1 MKFYTNVEISGNY
14 ILYRGIDNGRKVKF
28 REKYSPKLFTIAKE
42 RTNFRT
48 LDGRWL
54 EEIPFNEINECRDF
68 VDEYASVS
76 NFELYG
82 ITDFVFQYIGDR
94 FPDEVDYDQS
104 KIDIAYLDIETTC
117 ENGFPSSTNP
127 IESVS
132 VITVYFNGEFH
143 VFVYDDFKTDRDNV
157 IVHQCEDEQRM
168 LDEFLKFWDEASPSV
183 VTGWNIKFFDIPYLH
198 NRIRKIMGEDEALR
212 LSPWRKVRERIVH
225 RMNKKEITYRLV
237 GLSCVDYLELYRT
250 FTYVNR
256 ESYSLD
262 HISFVELGERKHSYA
277 EYESMS
283 DFYKKNFQ
291 KFVEYN
297 IQDVRLVQ
305 KLEEKMRLMELC
317 FALSYSAKV
326 NHEDVFSQVRTWD
339 AIIYHHLISRG
350 IVVPNKK
357 ERTNDDDEQYAGA
370 YVKDPIVGQH
380 DWVVSFDLSSL
391 YPSLIIHYNISPEK
405 MIPGQS
411 MTVDQIL
418 SGDEHSRMLI
428 GRAKDK
434 DLSIAATG
442 VCFRRDSQGFLGEL
456 MAKMYEERKFYKKK
470 MIEAKGL
477 LEKTKDPK
485 YENEVSKYHNFQLV
499 RKVCLNSCY
508 GSIGN
513 KWFRFYS
520 RELAESITLSGQLS
534 IRWIMN
540 KLNEFLNKQ
549 LRTKDHDYVVASDT
563 DSVYLR
569 LGNLVRSVMPN
580 EKDKNKIIDFL
591 NKSCEKVIQ
600 PFINQKFEEL
610 TILMNAYENRM
621 IMEREVIADRGI
633 WTAKK
638 RYMLNVWDS
647 EGVRYSEPKMKIMG
661 IETTRSST
669 PMVVR
674 EKLKKAISIVLR
686 EDNDTLVNFIEDFKK
701 EFFSLPPESVA
712 FPRSCNGIGEYFDE
726 RTIYKKGTPIAVKGS
741 LIYNEMLT
749 QKRVQKKYR
758 SIMEGDKIKFLYLKE
773 PNPIREKVISFP
785 SSLPMEFKLH
795 GYVDYDLQFEKSFLD
810 PLKSILE
817 KIGWKVDREETL
829 ESLFV

>member
-1 MKFYTNVEISGNY
+1 M
-14 ILYRGIDNGRKVKF
+14 
-28 REKYSPKLFTIAKE
+28 
-42 RTNFRT
+42 
-48 LDGRWL
+48 
-54 EEIPFNEINECRDF
+54 
-68 VDEYASVS
+68 
-76 NFELYG
+76 
-82 ITDFVFQYIGDR
+82 IG
-94 FPDEVDYDQS
+94 
-104 KIDIAYLDIETTC
+104 
-117 ENGFPSSTNP
+117 
-127 IESVS
+127 
-132 VITVYFNGEFH
+132 
-143 VFVYDDFKTDRDNV
+143 
-157 IVHQCEDEQRM
+157 
-168 LDEFLKFWDEASPSV
+168 LKME
-183 VTGWNIKFFDIPYLH
+183 
-198 NRIRKIMGEDEALR
+198 
-212 LSPWRKVRERIVH
+212 
-225 RMNKKEITYRLV
+225 KKE
-237 GLSCVDYLELYRT
+237 
-250 FTYVNR
+250 
-256 ESYSLD
+256 
-262 HISFVELGERKHSYA
+262 
-277 EYESMS
+277 
-283 DFYKKNFQ
+283 
-291 KFVEYN
+291 
-297 IQDVRLVQ
+297 
-305 KLEEKMRLMELC
+305 
-317 FALSYSAKV
+317 
-326 NHEDVFSQVRTWD
+326 
-339 AIIYHHLISRG
+339 AIEHLISVMDENGTIFRG
-350 IVVPNKK
+350 GVDSILNK
-357 ERTNDDDEQYAGA
+357 EIE
-370 YVKDPIVGQH
+370 
-380 DWVVSFDLSSL
+380 
-391 YPSLIIHYNISPEK
+391 EK
-405 MIPGQS
+405 TIEACRVLNFGICANGYCYDNNS
-411 MTVDQIL
+411 
-418 SGDEHSRMLI
+418 
-428 GRAKDK
+428 K
-434 DLSIAATG
+434 
-442 VCFRRDSQGFLGEL
+442 GFLGEL

>member
-1 MKFYTNVEISGNY
+1 MNFYTNVEISGNY
-14 ILYRGIDNGRKVKF
+14 ILYRGIENGNKVK
-28 REKYSPKLFTIAKE
+28 RKEKFAPRLFTPSKN
-42 RTNFRT
+42 RTPFRT
-48 LDGRWL
+48 LDGRFL
-54 EEIPFNEINECRDF
+54 EEIPFNEITECRDF

-76 NFELYG
+76 NFEVYG
-82 ITDFVFQYIGDR
+82 ITDFVFQYIGER
-94 FPDEVDYDQS
+94 FPNEVDYDQ
-104 KIDIAYLDIETTC
+104 KFVDIAYLDIETTC
-117 ENGFPSSTNP
+117 ENGFPNTHNP
-127 IESVS
+127 TETVNA
-132 VITVYFNGEFH
+132 ITVYFRGDFH
-143 VFVYDDFKTDRDNV
+143 VFVHEDFKTKESNV
-157 IVHQCEDEQRM
+157 IPYVCESEQDM
-168 LDEFLKFWDEASPSV
+168 FEKFLKFWNEASPSV
-183 VTGWNIKFFDIPYLH
+183 LTGWNIKFFDIPYLY
-198 NRIRKIMGEDEALR
+198 NRISRVMGEDDARR
-212 LSPWRKVRERIVH
+212 LSPWGKVRERIVH

-237 GLSCVDYLELYRT
+237 GISCIDYLELYRT
-250 FTYVNR
+250 FTYVNQ

-262 HISFVELGERKHSYA
+262 HISFVELGEKKHSYA

-283 DFYKKNFQ
+283 EFYKKNFQ
-291 KFVEYN
+291 KFIEYN

-326 NHEDVFSQVRTWD
+326 NHEDIFSQVRTWD
-339 AIIYHHLISRG
+339 AIIYHHLMSRG

-357 ERTNDDDEQYAGA
+357 NRTNDDDEQYAGA
-370 YVKDPIVGQH
+370 YVKDPIVGEH

-405 MIPGQS
+405 MIHGRS
-411 MTVDQIL
+411 LVVDKIL
-418 SGDEHSRMLI
+418 ERDEETMSLI
-428 GRAKDK
+428 EDAKSAG
-434 DLSIAATG
+434 LSIAATG
-442 VCFRRDSQGFLGEL
+442 VRFRKDSQGFLGEL

-470 MIEAKGL
+470 MIEAKTM

-540 KLNEFLNKQ
+540 CLNEFLNKQ
-549 LRTKDHDYVVASDT
+549 MKTQGYDYVVASDT

-569 LGNLVRSVMPN
+569 LGNLVRKVLPN
-580 EKDKNKIIDFL
+580 ETDKTKIIDFL

-610 TILMNAYENRM
+610 TQTMNAYENRM
-621 IMEREVIADRGI
+621 VMEREVIADRGI

-669 PMVVR
+669 PMIVR
-674 EKLKKAISIVLR
+674 EKLKKAIGIILR
-686 EDNDTLVNFIEDFKK
+686 EDNDKLVDFIE
-701 EFFSLPPESVA
+701 EFRREFRKLPISEVA
-712 FPRSCNGIGEYFDE
+712 FPRSCNGLDKYSGDKD
-726 RTIYKKGTPIAVKGS
+726 IYAKGTPIAVKGS
-741 LIYNEMLT
+741 LLYNNELMKKKLN
-749 QKRVQKKYR
+749 RKYR

-773 PNPIREKVISFP
+773 PNPLREKVISFP
-785 SSLPMEFKLH
+785 SSLPSEL
-795 GYVDYDLQFEKSFLD
+795 GLDSYVDYDLQFEKSFID
-810 PLKSILE
+810 PLNSIVE
-817 KIGWKVDREETL
+817 KIGWRMDREQTL

>member
-14 ILYRGIDNGRKVKF
+14 ILYRGIDHGRKVKF
-28 REKYSPKLFTIAKE
+28 REKFSPRMFTIAREK
-42 RTNFRT
+42 TNFRT

-68 VDEYASVS
+68 VDEYATVS

-82 ITDFVFQYIGDR
+82 IADFVFQYIGTR
-94 FPDEVDYDQS
+94 FPDEVDYDQT

-117 ENGFPSSTNP
+117 ENGFPNPTNP
-127 IESVS
+127 IESVNA
-132 VITVYFNGEFH
+132 ITTCLNGRFH
-143 VFVYDDFKTDRDNV
+143 VFIYEDFGTDRDDV
-157 IVHQCEDEQRM
+157 VVHRCEDEQGM
-168 LDEFLKFWDEASPSV
+168 LGEFLDFWDEASPSV

-198 NRIRKIMGEDEALR
+198 NRIRRVLGEDEALR

-225 RMNKKEITYRLV
+225 RMNKKETTYRLV
-237 GLSCVDYLELYRT
+237 GLSCIDYLELYRT

-262 HISFVELGERKHSYA
+262 HISFVELGERKHSHA

-283 DFYKKNFQ
+283 EFYKKNFQ
-291 KFVEYN
+291 KFIEYN

-305 KLEEKMRLMELC
+305 KLEEKMRLLELC

-339 AIIYHHLISRG
+339 AIIYHHLMSRG

-357 ERTNDDDEQYAGA
+357 QRTNDDDEQYAGA

-418 SGDEHSRMLI
+418 SGDDHSRELI
-428 GRAKDK
+428 GLAKDRN
-434 DLSIAATG
+434 LSIAATG
-442 VCFRRDSQGFLGEL
+442 VCFRKDSQGFLGEL
-456 MAKMYEERKFYKKK
+456 MARMYEERKFYKKK
-470 MIEAKGL
+470 MLEAKAM
-477 LEKTKDPK
+477 LEKTKDRK

-534 IRWIMN
+534 IRWIMS

-580 EKDKNKIIDFL
+580 EEDKEKIINFL

-600 PFINQKFEEL
+600 PFINEKFEEL
-610 TILMNAYENRM
+610 SRMMNAYENRM
-621 IMEREVIADRGI
+621 VMEREVIADRGI

-647 EGVRYSEPKMKIMG
+647 EGVRYSDPKMKIMG

-669 PMVVR
+669 PMIVR
-674 EKLKKAISIVLR
+674 EKLKKAISMVLR
-686 EDNDTLVNFIEDFKK
+686 EDNDKLVDFIEEFRE
-701 EFFSLPPESVA
+701 EFFSLPPEDVA
-712 FPRSCNGIGEYFDE
+712 FPRSCNGIGEYHDE
-726 RTIYKKGTPIAVKGS
+726 KTIYKKGTPIAVKGS
-741 LIYNEMLT
+741 LIYNEMLSRR
-749 QKRVQKKYR
+749 KVQKKYR
-758 SIMEGDKIKFLYLKE
+758 FIMEGDKIRFLYLKE

-785 SSLPMEFKLH
+785 NSLPKEFGLNE
-795 GYVDYDLQFEKSFLD
+795 YVDYELQFEKSFLD
-810 PLKSILE
+810 PLKSILD

-829 ESLFV
+829 ASLFA